1 MALKKF
7 LTKKN
12 IIIIVCFLVIVISI
26 GSYFLIN
33 YLRVKNAVIKVTLK
47 EDLETEF
54 LSDVKVTDF
63 ISDINGTIV
72 DDYVI
77 DTSKVGLKQV
87 EFEYIN
93 EDNIKVKYDYEINIV
108 DNVAPLIWLNNSYTV
123 NVGSDISLTD
133 KILCGDNYDNDP
145 VCEVIG
151 EYNMNEAGTY
161 PLVFKATDNSG
172 NVTEKEFN
180 LIVREPNTSSSSSSS
195 SGSVSA
201 KTLFSEVVDAHK
213 TENTEIGLDISKWQ
227 GDVDF
232 NALKE
237 AGVEFVIIRVGTSS
251 GINGENLVDSKFEQN
266 IKGANTAGIPVG
278 VYFYSYANSED
289 RAISDALWVVE
300 QIKDYKVDLPIA
312 FDWENWSF
320 YNEFNLSFFG
330 LSNMADSFVETVRDA
345 GYEGMLYSSKNYLE
359 DIWFKGDYPVWL
371 AHYTTHTN
379 YEGDYEFWQI
389 CNNGR
394 VAGINGD
401 VDINIRYLD

>member
-1 MALKKF
+1 MSLKKF

-12 IIIIVCFLVIVISI
+12 IIIIICFLVIIIGI

-33 YLRVKNAVIKVTLK
+33 YLRVKNAVIKVTL
-47 EDLETEF
+47 DDTLETEF
-54 LSDVKVTDF
+54 LSDVKVSDF

-77 DTSKVGLKQV
+77 DTTDIGKKKI

-93 EDNIKVKYDYEINIV
+93 DDNIKVKYNYEINVV

-133 KILCGDNYDNDP
+133 KILCGDDTDP
-145 VCEVIG
+145 NPTCEVIG

-180 LIVREPNTSSSSSSS
+180 LIVREPKSSGTS
-195 SGSVSA
+195 SGSVST

-289 RAISDALWVVE
+289 RAISDALWVLE

-330 LSNMADSFVETVRDA
+330 LSSMADSFVKTVRDA

-371 AHYTTHTN
+371 AHYTTKTN
-379 YEGDYEFWQI
+379 YEGDYEFWQL

>member
-1 MALKKF
+1 MSLKKF

-12 IIIIVCFLVIVISI
+12 IIIIICFLVIIIGI

-33 YLRVKNAVIKVTLK
+33 YLRVKNAVIKVTLD
-47 EDLETEF
+47 ETLETEF
-54 LSDVKVTDF
+54 LSDVKVSDF

-77 DTSKVGLKQV
+77 DTTDIGKKKI

-93 EDNIKVKYDYEINIV
+93 DDNIKVKYNYEINIV

-151 EYNMNEAGTY
+151 EYDMNEAGTY

-180 LIVREPNTSSSSSSS
+180 LIVREPKSSGTS
-195 SGSVSA
+195 SGSVST

-213 TENTEIGLDISKWQ
+213 NENTEIGIDISKWQ

-266 IKGANTAGIPVG
+266 INGANKAGIPVG
-278 VYFYSYANSED
+278 IYFYSYANSED
-289 RAISDALWVVE
+289 RAISDALWVLE

-330 LSNMADSFVETVRDA
+330 LSNMADSFVKTVRDA

-371 AHYTTHTN
+371 AHYTTKTN
-379 YEGDYEFWQI
+379 YEGDYEFWQL

>member
-1 MALKKF
+1 MSLKKF

-12 IIIIVCFLVIVISI
+12 IIIIICFLVIIIGI

-33 YLRVKNAVIKVTLK
+33 YLRVKNAVIKVTL
-47 EDLETEF
+47 DDTLETEF
-54 LSDVKVTDF
+54 LSDVKVSDF

-77 DTSKVGLKQV
+77 DTTDIGKKKI

-93 EDNIKVKYDYEINIV
+93 DDNIKVKYNYEINVV

-133 KILCGDNYDNDP
+133 KILCGDDTDP
-145 VCEVIG
+145 NPTCEVIG

-180 LIVREPNTSSSSSSS
+180 LIVREPKSSGTS
-195 SGSVSA
+195 SGSVST

-266 IKGANTAGIPVG
+266 INGANKAGIPVG
-278 VYFYSYANSED
+278 IYFYSYANSED
-289 RAISDALWVVE
+289 RAISDALWVLE

-330 LSNMADSFVETVRDA
+330 LSNMADSFVKTVRDA

-371 AHYTTHTN
+371 AHYTTKTN
-379 YEGDYEFWQI
+379 YEGDYEFWQL

>member
-1 MALKKF
+1 MSLKKF

-12 IIIIVCFLVIVISI
+12 IIIIICFLVIIIGI

-33 YLRVKNAVIKVTLK
+33 YLRVKNAVIKVTL
-47 EDLETEF
+47 DDTLETEF
-54 LSDVKVTDF
+54 LSDVKVSDF

-77 DTSKVGLKQV
+77 DTTDIGKKKI

-93 EDNIKVKYDYEINIV
+93 DDNIKVKYNYEINVV

-133 KILCGDNYDNDP
+133 KILCGDDTDP
-145 VCEVIG
+145 NPTCEVIG

-180 LIVREPNTSSSSSSS
+180 LIVREPKSSGTS
-195 SGSVSA
+195 SGSVST

-266 IKGANTAGIPVG
+266 INGANKAGIPVG

-289 RAISDALWVVE
+289 RAISDALWVLE

-330 LSNMADSFVETVRDA
+330 LSSMADSFVKTVRDA

-371 AHYTTHTN
+371 AHYTTKTN
-379 YEGDYEFWQI
+379 YEGDYEFWQL

>member
-1 MALKKF
+1 MSLKKF
-7 LTKKN
+7 LNKKN
-12 IIIIVCFLVIVISI
+12 IIIIICFLVIIIGI

-33 YLRVKNAVIKVTLK
+33 YLRVKNAVIKVTLD
-47 EDLETEF
+47 ETLETEF
-54 LSDVKVTDF
+54 LSDVKVSDF

-77 DTSKVGLKQV
+77 DTTDIGKKKI

-93 EDNIKVKYDYEINIV
+93 DDNIKVKYNYEINVV

-133 KILCGDNYDNDP
+133 KILCGDDTDP
-145 VCEVIG
+145 NPTCEVIG

-180 LIVREPNTSSSSSSS
+180 LIVREPKSSGTS
-195 SGSVSA
+195 SGSVST

-266 IKGANTAGIPVG
+266 INGANKAGIPVG

-289 RAISDALWVVE
+289 RAISDALWVLE

-330 LSNMADSFVETVRDA
+330 LSNMADSFVKTVRDA

-359 DIWFKGDYPVWL
+359 DIWFKRDYPVWL
-371 AHYTTHTN
+371 AHYTTKTN
-379 YEGDYEFWQI
+379 YEGDYEFWQL

>member
-1 MALKKF
+1 MSLKKF

-12 IIIIVCFLVIVISI
+12 IIIIICFLVIIIGI

-33 YLRVKNAVIKVTLK
+33 YLRVKNAVIKVTLD
-47 EDLETEF
+47 ETLETEF
-54 LSDVKVTDF
+54 LSDVKVSDF

-77 DTSKVGLKQV
+77 DTTDIGKKKI

-93 EDNIKVKYDYEINIV
+93 DDNIKVKYNYEINVV

-133 KILCGDNYDNDP
+133 KILCGDDTDP
-145 VCEVIG
+145 NPTCEVIG

-180 LIVREPNTSSSSSSS
+180 LIVREPKSSGTS
-195 SGSVSA
+195 SGSVST

-266 IKGANTAGIPVG
+266 INGANKAGIPVG
-278 VYFYSYANSED
+278 IYFYSYANSED
-289 RAISDALWVVE
+289 RAISDALWVLE

-330 LSNMADSFVETVRDA
+330 LSSMADSFVKTVRDA

-371 AHYTTHTN
+371 AHYTTKTN
-379 YEGDYEFWQI
+379 YEGDYEFWQL

-401 VDINIRYLD
+401 VDINVRFID

>member
-1 MALKKF
+1 MSLKKY

-12 IIIIVCFLVIVISI
+12 IIIIICFLVIIIGI

-33 YLRVKNAVIKVTLK
+33 YLRVKNAVIKVTLD
-47 EDLETEF
+47 ETLETEF
-54 LSDVKVTDF
+54 LSDVKVSDF

-77 DTSKVGLKQV
+77 DTTDIGKKKI

-93 EDNIKVKYDYEINIV
+93 DDNIKVKYNYEINVV

-133 KILCGDNYDNDP
+133 KILCGDDTDP
-145 VCEVIG
+145 NPTCEVIG

-180 LIVREPNTSSSSSSS
+180 LIVREPKSSGTS
-195 SGSVSA
+195 SGSVST

-213 TENTEIGLDISKWQ
+213 TENTQIGLDISKWQ

-266 IKGANTAGIPVG
+266 INGANKAGIPVG

-330 LSNMADSFVETVRDA
+330 LSSMADSFVKTVRDA

-371 AHYTTHTN
+371 AHYTTKTN
-379 YEGDYEFWQI
+379 YEGDYEFWQL

>member
-1 MALKKF
+1 MSLKKY

-12 IIIIVCFLVIVISI
+12 IIIIICFLVIIIGI

-33 YLRVKNAVIKVTLK
+33 YLRVKNAVIKVTLD
-47 EDLETEF
+47 ETLETEF
-54 LSDVKVTDF
+54 LSDVKVSDF

-77 DTSKVGLKQV
+77 DTTDIGKKKI

-93 EDNIKVKYDYEINIV
+93 DDNIKVKYNYEINIV

-151 EYNMNEAGTY
+151 EYDMSEAGTY

-180 LIVREPNTSSSSSSS
+180 LIVREPKTSGTSS
-195 SGSVSA
+195 GGVST

-213 TENTEIGLDISKWQ
+213 NENTQIGIDISKWQ

-266 IKGANTAGIPVG
+266 INGANKAGIPVG

-289 RAISDALWVVE
+289 RAISDALWVLE

-330 LSNMADSFVETVRDA
+330 LSNMADSFVKTVRDA

-371 AHYTTHTN
+371 AHYTTKTN
-379 YEGDYEFWQI
+379 YEGDYEFWQL

>member
-1 MALKKF
+1 MSLKKF

-12 IIIIVCFLVIVISI
+12 IIIIICFLVIIIGI

-33 YLRVKNAVIKVTLK
+33 YLRVKNAVIKVTL
-47 EDLETEF
+47 DDTLETEF
-54 LSDVKVTDF
+54 LSDVKVSDF

-77 DTSKVGLKQV
+77 DTTDIGKKKI

-93 EDNIKVKYDYEINIV
+93 DDNIKVKYNYEINVV

-133 KILCGDNYDNDP
+133 KILCGDDTDP
-145 VCEVIG
+145 NPTCEVIG

-180 LIVREPNTSSSSSSS
+180 LIVREPKSSGTS
-195 SGSVSA
+195 SGSVST

-213 TENTEIGLDISKWQ
+213 NENTEIGIDISKWQ

-266 IKGANTAGIPVG
+266 INGANKAGIPVG

-289 RAISDALWVVE
+289 RAISDALWVLE

-330 LSNMADSFVETVRDA
+330 LSNMADSFVKTVRDA

-371 AHYTTHTN
+371 AHYTTKTN
-379 YEGDYEFWQI
+379 YEGNYEFWQL

>member
-1 MALKKF
+1 MFLKKF

-12 IIIIVCFLVIVISI
+12 IIIIICFLVIIIGI

-33 YLRVKNAVIKVTLK
+33 YLRVKNAVIKVTLD
-47 EDLETEF
+47 EILETEF
-54 LSDVKVTDF
+54 LSDVKVSDF

-77 DTSKVGLKQV
+77 DTTDIGKKKI

-93 EDNIKVKYDYEINIV
+93 DDNIKVKYNYEINVV

-161 PLVFKATDNSG
+161 PLLFKATDNSG

-180 LIVREPNTSSSSSSS
+180 LIVREPKSSGTS
-195 SGSVSA
+195 SGSVST

-213 TENTEIGLDISKWQ
+213 NENTEIGIDISKWQ

-266 IKGANTAGIPVG
+266 INGANKAGIPVG

-289 RAISDALWVVE
+289 RAISDALWVLE

-330 LSNMADSFVETVRDA
+330 LSSMADSFVETVRDA

-371 AHYTTHTN
+371 AHYTTKTN
-379 YEGDYEFWQI
+379 YEGDYEFWQL

>member
-1 MALKKF
+1 MSLKKY

-12 IIIIVCFLVIVISI
+12 IIITICILVIII
-26 GSYFLIN
+26 GLGSYFLIN
-33 YLRVKNAVIKVTLK
+33 YLRVKNAAIKVTL
-47 EDLETEF
+47 DDTLETEF
-54 LSDVKVTDF
+54 LSNVKVSDF

-77 DTSKVGLKQV
+77 DTTDIGKKKV

-93 EDNIKVKYDYEINIV
+93 EDNIKVKYQYEINIV
-108 DNVAPLIWLNNSYTV
+108 DNVPPLIWLNSSYTV
-123 NVGSDISLTD
+123 NVGSNISLTD
-133 KILCGDNYDNDP
+133 KILCGDDTDP
-145 VCEVIG
+145 DPICEVIG
-151 EYNMNEAGTY
+151 KYDMNEAGTY

-172 NVTEKEFN
+172 NVSEKKFN
-180 LIVREPNTSSSSSSS
+180 LIVREPKSSTTS
-195 SGSVSA
+195 SGSAST

-213 TENTEIGLDISKWQ
+213 SENTEIGIDISKWQ

-251 GINGENLVDSKFEQN
+251 GINGENLVDSKFVQN
-266 IKGANTAGIPVG
+266 IKGANAAGIPVG

-289 RAISDALWVVE
+289 RAISDALWVLE

-320 YNEFNLSFFG
+320 YNDFNLSFFG
-330 LSNMADSFVETVRDA
+330 LSSMADSFVKTVRA
-345 GYEGMLYSSKNYLE
+345 EGYEGMLYSSKNYLE

-371 AHYTTHTN
+371 AHYTTKTN
-379 YEGDYEFWQI
+379 YEGDYDFWQL

-401 VDINIRYLD
+401 VDINVRFID

>member
-1 MALKKF
+1 MSLKKF

-12 IIIIVCFLVIVISI
+12 IIIIICFLVIIIGI

-33 YLRVKNAVIKVTLK
+33 YLRVKNAVIKVTL
-47 EDLETEF
+47 DDTLETEF
-54 LSDVKVTDF
+54 LSDVKVSDF

-77 DTSKVGLKQV
+77 DTTDIGKKKI

-93 EDNIKVKYDYEINIV
+93 DDNIKVKYNYEINVV

-133 KILCGDNYDNDP
+133 KILCGDDTDP
-145 VCEVIG
+145 NPTCEVIG

-180 LIVREPNTSSSSSSS
+180 LIVREPKSSGTS
-195 SGSVSA
+195 SGSVST

-213 TENTEIGLDISKWQ
+213 NENTEIGIDISKWQ

-266 IKGANTAGIPVG
+266 INGANKAGIPVG

-289 RAISDALWVVE
+289 RAISDALWVLE

-330 LSNMADSFVETVRDA
+330 LSNMADSFVKTVRDA

-371 AHYTTHTN
+371 AHYTTKTN
-379 YEGDYEFWQI
+379 YEGDYEFWQL

>member
-1 MALKKF
+1 MSLKKF
-7 LTKKN
+7 LNKKN
-12 IIIIVCFLVIVISI
+12 IIIIICFLVIIIGI

-33 YLRVKNAVIKVTLK
+33 YLRVKNAVIKVTLD
-47 EDLETEF
+47 ETLETEF
-54 LSDVKVTDF
+54 LSDVKVSDF

-77 DTSKVGLKQV
+77 DTTDIGKKKI

-93 EDNIKVKYDYEINIV
+93 DDNIKVKYNYEINVV

-133 KILCGDNYDNDP
+133 KILCGDDTDP
-145 VCEVIG
+145 NPTCEVIG

-180 LIVREPNTSSSSSSS
+180 LIVREPKSSGTS
-195 SGSVSA
+195 SGSVST

-213 TENTEIGLDISKWQ
+213 NENTEIGIDISKWQ

-266 IKGANTAGIPVG
+266 INGANKAGIPVG

-289 RAISDALWVVE
+289 RAISDALWVLE

-330 LSNMADSFVETVRDA
+330 LSNMADSFVKTVRDA

-371 AHYTTHTN
+371 AHYTTKTN
-379 YEGDYEFWQI
+379 YEGDYEFWQL

>member
-1 MALKKF
+1 MFLKKF

-12 IIIIVCFLVIVISI
+12 IIIIICFLVIIIGI

-33 YLRVKNAVIKVTLK
+33 YLRVKNAVIKVTL
-47 EDLETEF
+47 DDTLETEF
-54 LSDVKVTDF
+54 LSDVKVSDF

-77 DTSKVGLKQV
+77 DTTDIGKKKI

-93 EDNIKVKYDYEINIV
+93 DDNIKVKYNYEINVV

-133 KILCGDNYDNDP
+133 KILCGDDTDP
-145 VCEVIG
+145 NPTCEVIG

-180 LIVREPNTSSSSSSS
+180 LIVREPKSSGTS
-195 SGSVSA
+195 SGSVST

-213 TENTEIGLDISKWQ
+213 NENTEIGIDISKWQ

-266 IKGANTAGIPVG
+266 INGANKAGIPVG
-278 VYFYSYANSED
+278 IYFYSYANSED

-330 LSNMADSFVETVRDA
+330 LSSMADSFVKTVRDA

-371 AHYTTHTN
+371 AHYTTKTN
-379 YEGDYEFWQI
+379 YEGDYEFWQL

>member
-1 MALKKF
+1 MSLKKF

-12 IIIIVCFLVIVISI
+12 IIIIICFLVIIIGIS
-26 GSYFLIN
+26 SYFLIN
-33 YLRVKNAVIKVTLK
+33 YLRVKNAVIKVTL
-47 EDLETEF
+47 DDTLETEF
-54 LSDVKVTDF
+54 LSDVKVSDF

-77 DTSKVGLKQV
+77 DTTDIGKKKI

-93 EDNIKVKYDYEINIV
+93 DDNIKVKYNYEINVV

-133 KILCGDNYDNDP
+133 KILCGDDTDP
-145 VCEVIG
+145 NPTCEVIG

-180 LIVREPNTSSSSSSS
+180 LIVREPKSSGTS
-195 SGSVSA
+195 SGSVST

-213 TENTEIGLDISKWQ
+213 NENTEIGIDISKWQ

-266 IKGANTAGIPVG
+266 INGANKAGIPVG
-278 VYFYSYANSED
+278 IYFYSYANSED
-289 RAISDALWVVE
+289 RAISDALWVLE

-330 LSNMADSFVETVRDA
+330 LSNMADSFVKTLRDA

-371 AHYTTHTN
+371 AHYTTKTN
-379 YEGDYEFWQI
+379 YEGNYEFWQL

>member
-1 MALKKF
+1 MSLKKF

-12 IIIIVCFLVIVISI
+12 IIIIICFLVIIIGI

-33 YLRVKNAVIKVTLK
+33 YLRVKNAVIKVTLD
-47 EDLETEF
+47 ETLETEF
-54 LSDVKVTDF
+54 LSDVKVSDF

-77 DTSKVGLKQV
+77 DTTDIGKKKI

-93 EDNIKVKYDYEINIV
+93 DDNIKVKYNYEINIV

-151 EYNMNEAGTY
+151 EYDMSEAGTY

-180 LIVREPNTSSSSSSS
+180 LIVREPKSSGTS
-195 SGSVSA
+195 SGSVST

-266 IKGANTAGIPVG
+266 INGANKAGIPVG

-289 RAISDALWVVE
+289 RAISDALWVLE

-330 LSNMADSFVETVRDA
+330 LSNMADSFVKTVRDA

-371 AHYTTHTN
+371 AHYTTKTN
-379 YEGDYEFWQI
+379 YEGDYEFWQL

>member
-1 MALKKF
+1 MSLKKF

-12 IIIIVCFLVIVISI
+12 IIIIICFLVIIIGI

-33 YLRVKNAVIKVTLK
+33 YLRVKNAVIKVTL
-47 EDLETEF
+47 DDTLETEF
-54 LSDVKVTDF
+54 LSDVKVSDF

-77 DTSKVGLKQV
+77 DTTDIGKKKI

-93 EDNIKVKYDYEINIV
+93 DDNIKVKYNYEINVV

-133 KILCGDNYDNDP
+133 KILCGDDTDP
-145 VCEVIG
+145 NPTCEVIG

-180 LIVREPNTSSSSSSS
+180 LIVREPKSSGTS
-195 SGSVSA
+195 SGSVST

-266 IKGANTAGIPVG
+266 INGANKAGIPVG
-278 VYFYSYANSED
+278 IYFYSYANSED
-289 RAISDALWVVE
+289 RAISDALWVLE

-330 LSNMADSFVETVRDA
+330 LSNMADSFVKTLRDA

-371 AHYTTHTN
+371 AHYTTKTN
-379 YEGDYEFWQI
+379 YEEDYEFWQL

>member
-1 MALKKF
+1 MSLKKF

-12 IIIIVCFLVIVISI
+12 IIIIICFLVIIIGI

-33 YLRVKNAVIKVTLK
+33 YLRVKNAVIKVTL
-47 EDLETEF
+47 DDTLETEF
-54 LSDVKVTDF
+54 LSDVKVSDF

-77 DTSKVGLKQV
+77 DTTDIGKKKI

-93 EDNIKVKYDYEINIV
+93 DDNIKVKYNYEINVV

-133 KILCGDNYDNDP
+133 KILCGDDTDP
-145 VCEVIG
+145 NPTCEVIG

-180 LIVREPNTSSSSSSS
+180 LIVREPKSSGTS
-195 SGSVSA
+195 SGSVST

-266 IKGANTAGIPVG
+266 INGANKAGIPVG
-278 VYFYSYANSED
+278 IYFYSYANSED

-330 LSNMADSFVETVRDA
+330 LSSMADSFVKTVRDA

-371 AHYTTHTN
+371 AHYTTKTN
-379 YEGDYEFWQI
+379 YEGDYEFWQL

>member
-1 MALKKF
+1 MSLKKF

-12 IIIIVCFLVIVISI
+12 IIIIICFLVIIIGI

-33 YLRVKNAVIKVTLK
+33 YLRVKNAVIKVTL
-47 EDLETEF
+47 DDTLETEF
-54 LSDVKVTDF
+54 LSDVKVSDF

-77 DTSKVGLKQV
+77 DTTDIGKKKI

-93 EDNIKVKYDYEINIV
+93 DDNIKVKYNYEINVV

-133 KILCGDNYDNDP
+133 KILCGDDTDP
-145 VCEVIG
+145 NPTCEVIG

-180 LIVREPNTSSSSSSS
+180 LIVREPKSSGTS
-195 SGSVSA
+195 SGSVST

-330 LSNMADSFVETVRDA
+330 LSNMADSFVKTVRDA

-371 AHYTTHTN
+371 AHYTTKTN
-379 YEGDYEFWQI
+379 YEGDYEFWQL

>member
-1 MALKKF
+1 MSLKKY

-12 IIIIVCFLVIVISI
+12 IIIIICFLVIIIGI

-33 YLRVKNAVIKVTLK
+33 YLRVKNAVIKVTLD
-47 EDLETEF
+47 ETLETEF
-54 LSDVKVTDF
+54 LSDVKVSDF

-77 DTSKVGLKQV
+77 DTTDIGKKKI

-93 EDNIKVKYDYEINIV
+93 DDNIKVKYNYEINVV

-133 KILCGDNYDNDP
+133 KILCGDDTDP
-145 VCEVIG
+145 NPTCEVIG

-180 LIVREPNTSSSSSSS
+180 LIVREPKSSGTS
-195 SGSVSA
+195 SGSVST

-213 TENTEIGLDISKWQ
+213 TENTQIGIDISKWQ

-278 VYFYSYANSED
+278 IYFYSYANSED

-330 LSNMADSFVETVRDA
+330 LSNMADSFVKTVRDA

-371 AHYTTHTN
+371 AHYTTKTN
-379 YEGDYEFWQI
+379 YEGDYEFWQL

>member
-1 MALKKF
+1 MSLKKF
-7 LTKKN
+7 LNKKN
-12 IIIIVCFLVIVISI
+12 IIIIICFLVIIIGI

-33 YLRVKNAVIKVTLK
+33 YLRVKNAVIKVTLD
-47 EDLETEF
+47 ETLETEF
-54 LSDVKVTDF
+54 LSDVKVSDF

-77 DTSKVGLKQV
+77 DTTDIGKKKI

-93 EDNIKVKYDYEINIV
+93 DDNIKVKYNYEINVV

-123 NVGSDISLTD
+123 NVGSDITLTD
-133 KILCGDNYDNDP
+133 KILCGDDTDP
-145 VCEVIG
+145 NPTCEVIG

-161 PLVFKATDNSG
+161 PLVFKATDDSG

-180 LIVREPNTSSSSSSS
+180 LIVREPKTSGTSS
-195 SGSVSA
+195 GGVST
-201 KTLFSEVVDAHK
+201 KTLFSEVIDTYK
-213 TENTEIGLDISKWQ
+213 NENTQIGIDISKWQ

-266 IKGANTAGIPVG
+266 INGANKAGIPVG

-289 RAISDALWVVE
+289 RAISDALWVLE

-330 LSNMADSFVETVRDA
+330 LSNMADSFVKTVRDA

-371 AHYTTHTN
+371 AHYTTKTN
-379 YEGDYEFWQI
+379 YEGDYEFWQL

>member
-1 MALKKF
+1 MSLKKF

-12 IIIIVCFLVIVISI
+12 IIIIICFLVIIIGI

-33 YLRVKNAVIKVTLK
+33 YLRVKNAVIKVTL
-47 EDLETEF
+47 DDTLETEF
-54 LSDVKVTDF
+54 LSDVKVSDF

-77 DTSKVGLKQV
+77 DTTDIGKKKI

-93 EDNIKVKYDYEINIV
+93 DDNIKVKYNYEINVV

-133 KILCGDNYDNDP
+133 KILCGDDTDP
-145 VCEVIG
+145 NPTCEVIG

-180 LIVREPNTSSSSSSS
+180 LIVREPKSSGTS
-195 SGSVSA
+195 SGSVST

-289 RAISDALWVVE
+289 RAISDALWVLE

-330 LSNMADSFVETVRDA
+330 LSSMADSFIKTVRNA

-371 AHYTTHTN
+371 AHYTTKTN
-379 YEGDYEFWQI
+379 YEGDYEFWQL

>member
-1 MALKKF
+1 MSLKKY

-12 IIIIVCFLVIVISI
+12 IIIIICFLVIIIGI

-33 YLRVKNAVIKVTLK
+33 YLRVKNAVIKVTLD
-47 EDLETEF
+47 ETLETEF
-54 LSDVKVTDF
+54 LSDVKVSDF

-77 DTSKVGLKQV
+77 DTTDIGKKKI

-93 EDNIKVKYDYEINIV
+93 DDNIKVKYNYEINVV

-180 LIVREPNTSSSSSSS
+180 LIVREPKSSGTS
-195 SGSVSA
+195 SGSVST

-213 TENTEIGLDISKWQ
+213 NENTEIGIDISKWQ

-266 IKGANTAGIPVG
+266 INGANKAGIPVG

-289 RAISDALWVVE
+289 RAISDALWVLE

-330 LSNMADSFVETVRDA
+330 LSNMADSFVKTVRDA

-371 AHYTTHTN
+371 AHYTTKTN
-379 YEGDYEFWQI
+379 YEGDYEFWQL

>member
-1 MALKKF
+1 MSLKKF
-7 LTKKN
+7 LNKKN
-12 IIIIVCFLVIVISI
+12 IIIIICFLVIIIGI
-26 GSYFLIN
+26 GSYIFFN
-33 YLRVKNAVIKVTLK
+33 YLRVKNAVIKVTLD
-47 EDLETEF
+47 ETLETEF
-54 LSDVKVTDF
+54 LSDVKVSDF

-77 DTSKVGLKQV
+77 DTTDIGKKKI

-93 EDNIKVKYDYEINIV
+93 DDNIKVKYNYEINVV

-133 KILCGDNYDNDP
+133 KILCGDDTDP
-145 VCEVIG
+145 NPTCEVIG

-180 LIVREPNTSSSSSSS
+180 LIVREPKTSGTSS
-195 SGSVSA
+195 GGVST

-213 TENTEIGLDISKWQ
+213 NENTQIGIDISKWQ

-266 IKGANTAGIPVG
+266 INGANKAGIPVG

-289 RAISDALWVVE
+289 RAISDALWVLE

-330 LSNMADSFVETVRDA
+330 LSNMADSFVKTVRDA

-371 AHYTTHTN
+371 AHYTTKTN
-379 YEGDYEFWQI
+379 YEGDYEFWQL

>member
-1 MALKKF
+1 MSLKKY

-12 IIIIVCFLVIVISI
+12 IIIIICFLVIIIGI

-33 YLRVKNAVIKVTLK
+33 YLRVKNAVIKVTLD
-47 EDLETEF
+47 ETLETEF
-54 LSDVKVTDF
+54 LSDVKVSDF

-72 DDYVI
+72 DDDVI
-77 DTSKVGLKQV
+77 DTTDIGKKKI

-93 EDNIKVKYDYEINIV
+93 DDNIKVKYNYEINVV

-133 KILCGDNYDNDP
+133 KILCGDDTDP
-145 VCEVIG
+145 NPTCEVIG

-180 LIVREPNTSSSSSSS
+180 LIVREPKSSGTS
-195 SGSVSA
+195 SGSVST

-213 TENTEIGLDISKWQ
+213 TENTQIGLDISKWQ

-266 IKGANTAGIPVG
+266 INGANKAGIPVG

-330 LSNMADSFVETVRDA
+330 LSSMADSFVKTVRDA

-371 AHYTTHTN
+371 AHYTTKTN
-379 YEGDYEFWQI
+379 YEGDYEFWQL

>member
-1 MALKKF
+1 MSLKKF

-12 IIIIVCFLVIVISI
+12 IIIIVCLLVIVISI

-33 YLRVKNAVIKVTLK
+33 YLRVKNAVIKVTL
-47 EDLETEF
+47 DDTLETEF
-54 LSDVKVTDF
+54 LSDVKVSDF

-93 EDNIKVKYDYEINIV
+93 EDNIKVKYVYEINIV

-133 KILCGDNYDNDP
+133 KILCGDDTDP
-145 VCEVIG
+145 NPTCEVIG

-180 LIVREPNTSSSSSSS
+180 LIVREPKTSGTSS
-195 SGSVSA
+195 GGVST

-213 TENTEIGLDISKWQ
+213 NENTQIGIDISKWQ

-266 IKGANTAGIPVG
+266 INGANKAGIPVG

-289 RAISDALWVVE
+289 RAISDALWVLE

-330 LSNMADSFVETVRDA
+330 LSNMADSFVKTVRDA

-371 AHYTTHTN
+371 AHYTTKTN
-379 YEGDYEFWQI
+379 YEGDYEFWQL

>member
-1 MALKKF
+1 MSLKKF

-12 IIIIVCFLVIVISI
+12 IIIIICFLIIII
-26 GSYFLIN
+26 GIGCYFLIN
-33 YLRVKNAVIKVTLK
+33 YLRVKNAVIKVTL
-47 EDLETEF
+47 DDTLETEF
-54 LSDVKVTDF
+54 LSDVKVSDF

-77 DTSKVGLKQV
+77 DTTDIGKKKI

-93 EDNIKVKYDYEINIV
+93 DDNIKVKYNYEINVV

-133 KILCGDNYDNDP
+133 KILCGDDTDP
-145 VCEVIG
+145 NPTCEVIG

-180 LIVREPNTSSSSSSS
+180 LIVREPKSSGTS
-195 SGSVSA
+195 SGSVST

-266 IKGANTAGIPVG
+266 INGANKAGIPVG
-278 VYFYSYANSED
+278 IYFYSYANSED
-289 RAISDALWVVE
+289 RAISDALWVLE

-330 LSNMADSFVETVRDA
+330 LSSMADSFVKTVRDA

-371 AHYTTHTN
+371 AHYTTKTN
-379 YEGDYEFWQI
+379 YEGDYEFWQL

>member
-1 MALKKF
+1 MSLKKF

-12 IIIIVCFLVIVISI
+12 IIIIICFLVIIIGI

-33 YLRVKNAVIKVTLK
+33 YLRVKNAVIKVTLD
-47 EDLETEF
+47 ETLETEF
-54 LSDVKVTDF
+54 LSDVKVSDF

-77 DTSKVGLKQV
+77 DTTDIGKKKI

-93 EDNIKVKYDYEINIV
+93 DDNIKVKYNYEINVV

-133 KILCGDNYDNDP
+133 KILCGDDTDP
-145 VCEVIG
+145 NPTCEVIG

-180 LIVREPNTSSSSSSS
+180 LIVREPKTSGTSR
-195 SGSVSA
+195 GGVST

-266 IKGANTAGIPVG
+266 INGANKAGIPVG
-278 VYFYSYANSED
+278 IYFYSYANSED
-289 RAISDALWVVE
+289 RAISDALWVLE

-330 LSNMADSFVETVRDA
+330 LSNMADSFVKTVRDA

-371 AHYTTHTN
+371 AHYTTKTN
-379 YEGDYEFWQI
+379 YEGDYEFWQL

>member
-1 MALKKF
+1 MSLKKF

-12 IIIIVCFLVIVISI
+12 IIIIICFLVIIIGI

-33 YLRVKNAVIKVTLK
+33 YLRVKNAVIKVTL
-47 EDLETEF
+47 DDTLETEF
-54 LSDVKVTDF
+54 LSDVKVSDF

-77 DTSKVGLKQV
+77 DTTDIGKKKI

-93 EDNIKVKYDYEINIV
+93 DDNIKVKYNYEINVV

-133 KILCGDNYDNDP
+133 KILCGDDTDP
-145 VCEVIG
+145 NPTCEVIG

-180 LIVREPNTSSSSSSS
+180 LIVREPKSSGTS
-195 SGSVSA
+195 SGSVST

-213 TENTEIGLDISKWQ
+213 NENTEIGIDISKWQ

-266 IKGANTAGIPVG
+266 INGANKAGIPVG
-278 VYFYSYANSED
+278 IYFYSYANSED

-330 LSNMADSFVETVRDA
+330 LSNMADSFVKTLRDA

-371 AHYTTHTN
+371 AHYTTKTN
-379 YEGDYEFWQI
+379 YEGDYEFWQL

>member
-1 MALKKF
+1 MFLKKF

-12 IIIIVCFLVIVISI
+12 IIIIICFLVIVISI

-151 EYNMNEAGTY
+151 EYDMSEAGTY

-180 LIVREPNTSSSSSSS
+180 LIVREPKTSGTSS
-195 SGSVSA
+195 GGVST

-213 TENTEIGLDISKWQ
+213 NENTQIGIDISKWQ

-266 IKGANTAGIPVG
+266 INGANKAGIPVG

-289 RAISDALWVVE
+289 RAISDALWVLE

-330 LSNMADSFVETVRDA
+330 LSNMADSFVKTVRDA

-371 AHYTTHTN
+371 AHYTTKTN
-379 YEGDYEFWQI
+379 YEGDYEFWQL

>member
-1 MALKKF
+1 MFLKKF
-7 LTKKN
+7 LNKKN
-12 IIIIVCFLVIVISI
+12 IIIIICFLVIIIGI

-33 YLRVKNAVIKVTLK
+33 YLRVKNAVIKVTLD
-47 EDLETEF
+47 ETLETEF
-54 LSDVKVTDF
+54 LSDVKVSDF

-77 DTSKVGLKQV
+77 DTTDIGKKKI

-93 EDNIKVKYDYEINIV
+93 DDNIKVKYNYEINVV

-180 LIVREPNTSSSSSSS
+180 LIVREPKSSGTS
-195 SGSVSA
+195 SGSVST

-266 IKGANTAGIPVG
+266 INGANKAGIPVG
-278 VYFYSYANSED
+278 IYFYSYANSED
-289 RAISDALWVVE
+289 RAISDALWVLE

-330 LSNMADSFVETVRDA
+330 LSSMADSFVKTVRDA

-371 AHYTTHTN
+371 AHYTTKTN
-379 YEGDYEFWQI
+379 YEGDYEFWQL

>member
-1 MALKKF
+1 MSLKKF

-12 IIIIVCFLVIVISI
+12 IIIIICFLVIIIGI

-33 YLRVKNAVIKVTLK
+33 YLRVKNAVIKVTL
-47 EDLETEF
+47 DDTLETEF
-54 LSDVKVTDF
+54 LSDVKVSDF

-77 DTSKVGLKQV
+77 DTTDIGKKKI

-93 EDNIKVKYDYEINIV
+93 DDNIKVKYNYEINVV

-133 KILCGDNYDNDP
+133 KILCGDDTDP
-145 VCEVIG
+145 NPTCEVIG

-180 LIVREPNTSSSSSSS
+180 LIVREPKSSGTS
-195 SGSVSA
+195 SGSVST

-266 IKGANTAGIPVG
+266 INGANKAGIPVG
-278 VYFYSYANSED
+278 IYFYSYANSED

-330 LSNMADSFVETVRDA
+330 LSSMADSFVKTLRDA

-371 AHYTTHTN
+371 AHYTTKTN
-379 YEGDYEFWQI
+379 YEGDYEFWQL

>member
-1 MALKKF
+1 MSLKKF

-12 IIIIVCFLVIVISI
+12 IIIIICFLVIIIGI

-33 YLRVKNAVIKVTLK
+33 YLRVKNAVIKVTL
-47 EDLETEF
+47 DDTLETEF
-54 LSDVKVTDF
+54 LSDVKVSDF

-77 DTSKVGLKQV
+77 DTTDIGKKKI

-93 EDNIKVKYDYEINIV
+93 DDNIKVKYNYEINVV

-133 KILCGDNYDNDP
+133 KILCGDDTDP
-145 VCEVIG
+145 NPTCEVIG

-180 LIVREPNTSSSSSSS
+180 LIVREPKSSGTS
-195 SGSVSA
+195 SGSVST

-266 IKGANTAGIPVG
+266 INGANKAGIPVG

-289 RAISDALWVVE
+289 RAISDALWVLE

-330 LSNMADSFVETVRDA
+330 LSNMADSFVKTVRDA

-371 AHYTTHTN
+371 AHYTTKTN
-379 YEGDYEFWQI
+379 YEGDYEFWQL

>member
-93 EDNIKVKYDYEINIV
+93 EDNIKVKYVYEINIV

-151 EYNMNEAGTY
+151 EYDMSEAGTY
-161 PLVFKATDNSG
+161 PLVFRATDNSG

-180 LIVREPNTSSSSSSS
+180 LIVREPKTS
-195 SGSVSA
+195 
-201 KTLFSEVVDAHK
+201 
-213 TENTEIGLDISKWQ
+213 
-227 GDVDF
+227 
-232 NALKE
+232 
-237 AGVEFVIIRVGTSS
+237 GTSS
-251 GINGENLVDSKFEQN
+251 G
-266 IKGANTAGIPVG
+266 
-278 VYFYSYANSED
+278 
-289 RAISDALWVVE
+289 
-300 QIKDYKVDLPIA
+300 
-312 FDWENWSF
+312 
-320 YNEFNLSFFG
+320 
-330 LSNMADSFVETVRDA
+330 
-345 GYEGMLYSSKNYLE
+345 
-359 DIWFKGDYPVWL
+359 GD
-371 AHYTTHTN
+371 
-379 YEGDYEFWQI
+379 
-389 CNNGR
+389 
-394 VAGINGD
+394 
-401 VDINIRYLD
+401 

>member
-1 MALKKF
+1 MSLKKF

-12 IIIIVCFLVIVISI
+12 IIIIICFLVIIIGI

-33 YLRVKNAVIKVTLK
+33 YLRVKNAVIKVTLD
-47 EDLETEF
+47 ETLETEF
-54 LSDVKVTDF
+54 LSDVKVSDF

-77 DTSKVGLKQV
+77 DTTDIGKKKI

-93 EDNIKVKYDYEINIV
+93 DDNIKVKYNYEINVV

-133 KILCGDNYDNDP
+133 KILCGDDTDP
-145 VCEVIG
+145 NPTCEVIG

-180 LIVREPNTSSSSSSS
+180 LIVREPKSSGTS
-195 SGSVSA
+195 SGSVST
-201 KTLFSEVVDAHK
+201 KTSFSEVVDAHK
-213 TENTEIGLDISKWQ
+213 NENTEIGIDISKWQ

-266 IKGANTAGIPVG
+266 INGANKAGIPVG

-289 RAISDALWVVE
+289 RAISDALWVLE

-330 LSNMADSFVETVRDA
+330 LSNMADSFVKTVRDA

-371 AHYTTHTN
+371 AHYTTKTN
-379 YEGDYEFWQI
+379 YEGDYEFWQL